1 MPAHYAAACGHN
13 NIISLLCERD
23 ASSLMVQ
30 DNAGERVLPGASVCR
45 SLSCVSK
52 SRVQDNAHVFDG
64 YTHPG
69 DTPAHDA
76 TANNKL
82 FTLRLLVQSC
92 PSLIYGANKKGLRP
106 IDLAQ
111 RSEIRQFLKVTPFV
125 RQSNLSSLCG
135 CVCRRLNTEA
145 CANTDQTGGRKGF
158 HGPGSSNAKFAEG
171 IQIPHGIDVQI
182 CISPLL
188 FCESSHL
195 CS

>member
-45 SLSCVSK
+45 NLSCASNGRQC
-52 SRVQDNAHVFDG
+52 SNADDARVFDSH
-64 YTHPG
+64 THPG

-111 RSEIRQFLKVTPFV
+111 RSEIRQFLKVPPSGSIQFV
-125 RQSNLSSLCG
+125 
-135 CVCRRLNTEA
+135 
-145 CANTDQTGGRKGF
+145 
-158 HGPGSSNAKFAEG
+158 
-171 IQIPHGIDVQI
+171 
-182 CISPLL
+182 
-188 FCESSHL
+188 
-195 CS
+195 